1 MDNDRK
7 YKRYN
12 DFKLLKRFL
21 IDNDCYHSY
30 MFNIINRH
38 KCEGEDLFNFIISQN
53 IYSYINGVFIWNLT
67 KEGYDYWYEINNK
80 WEQLINKLYIKT

>member
-1 MDNDRK
+1 MDNNLK

-12 DFKLLKRFL
+12 NFKLLKQFL

-38 KCEGEDLFNFIISQN
+38 KYEGEDLFNFIILRKLNQ
-53 IYSYINGVFIWNLT
+53 YINGAFAWCFT
-67 KEGYDYWYEINNK
+67 KEGYNYWYNIDIK
-80 WEQLINKLYIKT
+80 WKGFICKPYIKT